1 MSFANF
7 LEERGITNARLTN
20 SGRAD
25 RRNKKMAK
33 LEEEWFNLT
42 IKGEPP
48 ASPNN
53 SETCP
58 VCYEVL
64 GAARATTP
72 CGHNF
77 CIPCFTQSVRESDNC
92 AMCRAPLSDKQPKK
106 IETMGMEVSHQIL
119 GETLTRLSQPLV
131 VELYDTLYHDIGIME
146 EKLSDMGYADIRTRQ
161 GNRREDFRRKELSNI
176 CRIISE
182 RYMVFGYNVL
192 HRASLWFTENSSY
205 PFDPAYLIENLP
217 SRRDKENRLRYDRA

>member
-1 MSFANF
+1 MSFASF
-7 LEERGITNARLTN
+7 LEERGITNARLTK

-25 RRNKKMAK
+25 RRNKNMAK
-33 LEEEWFNLT
+33 LEDEWFNLT
-42 IKGEPP
+42 IKGESSSAPKK
-48 ASPNN
+48 

-58 VCYEVL
+58 VCYETL

-77 CIPCFTQSVRESDNC
+77 CISCFTQSVRESDNC

-106 IETMGMEVSHQIL
+106 IEPMGMQVSHQLL
-119 GETLTRLSQPLV
+119 GETLSQLSKPLV
-131 VELYDTLYHDIGIME
+131 VELYETLYHDIGIME

-161 GNRREDFRRKELSNI
+161 GRRREDLHRKQLSDMFRL
-176 CRIISE
+176 ISE

-205 PFDPAYLIENLP
+205 PFDPAYLIEDLP
-217 SRRDKENRLRYDRA
+217 TRRDEENRLRYDRA

>member
-1 MSFANF
+1 
-7 LEERGITNARLTN
+7 
-20 SGRAD
+20 
-25 RRNKKMAK
+25 
-33 LEEEWFNLT
+33 
-42 IKGEPP
+42 
-48 ASPNN
+48 
-53 SETCP
+53 
-58 VCYEVL
+58 
-64 GAARATTP
+64 
-72 CGHNF
+72 
-77 CIPCFTQSVRESDNC
+77 
-92 AMCRAPLSDKQPKK
+92 MCRAPLSDKQPKK